1 MLEKMP
7 SIKGLL
13 LAVAALVLV
22 VACGGP
28 TSTVQPVIP
37 EQGRAVETALG
48 DVIVP
53 QSPQRVVV
61 LSQNALDNTLALGI
75 KPIASTY
82 SGFPHRSNYGSF
94 ADYLIDKTE
103 GVDNIGHSSQPN
115 LEAILALKPD
125 LILSN
130 VEDHRTFYD
139 LLSQIAPTVL
149 VETRADAL
157 ATYAAALGKPDQGE
171 VLIQDFQAR
180 IQDFRQQMGDRLET
194 TEVSVLR
201 FRPDQV
207 RLYMQNSFCGYIL
220 EQVGLPR
227 PPAQSKAK
235 FYETVSLEA
244 IPAMD
249 GDVIFYFQDNPQNS
263 MAQKV
268 TRHPLW
274 QQLEAVQQER
284 VYPVSFDTWF
294 LGNGILAANAL
305 LDDLFE
311 YLIDTPA

>member
-1 MLEKMP
+1 MQ
-7 SIKGLL
+7 SIKRLL
-13 LAVAALVLV
+13 LAFATLIMV

-28 TSTVQPVIP
+28 SPTAQPVIP
-37 EQGRAVETALG
+37 EQGRVVETALG

-61 LSQNALDNTLALGI
+61 LSQNALDNSLALGI

-82 SGFPHRSNYGSF
+82 SGFPHRANYGNF

-103 GVDNIGHSSQPN
+103 DITNVGHSSQPN
-115 LEAILALKPD
+115 FEAILALKPD
-125 LILSN
+125 LILST
-130 VEDHRTFYD
+130 VDDHRPFYD

-157 ATYAAALGKPDQGE
+157 ATYAAALNKSEQGE
-171 VLIQDFQAR
+171 ALIQDFQAR
-180 IQDFRQQMGDRLET
+180 IQDFRQQMGDRLQT

-227 PPAQSKAK
+227 PPPQAKAK

-268 TRHPLW
+268 TSHPLW

-305 LDDLFE
+305 LDDLFK
-311 YLIDTPA
+311 YLIDSPP

>member
-1 MLEKMP
+1 MP
-7 SIKGLL
+7 VFKRVLFAIATLI
-13 LAVAALVLV
+13 LV
-22 VACGGP
+22 VACGTPSP
-28 TSTVQPVIP
+28 TTQPVIP
-37 EQGRAVETALG
+37 EQGHIVSTALG
-48 DVIVP
+48 DVVVP

-61 LSQNALDNTLALGI
+61 LSQNALDNTLALGVT
-75 KPIASTY
+75 PIASTY

-94 ADYLIDKTE
+94 ADYLTDKTE

-115 LEAILALKPD
+115 LEAILSLKPD

-157 ATYAAALGKPDQGE
+157 ATYAAALGKPEQGE
-171 VLIQDFQAR
+171 ALIQDFQAR
-180 IQDFRQQMGDRLET
+180 IQDFRQQIGDRLQT

-227 PPAQSKAK
+227 PPSQAKAK

-268 TRHPLW
+268 TGHPLW
-274 QQLEAVQQER
+274 QQLEAVQQEQ

-305 LDDLFE
+305 LDDLFN
-311 YLIDTPA
+311 YLIDTPER

>member
-1 MLEKMP
+1 MLKKIQ

-13 LAVAALVLV
+13 LAMAALVLV

-28 TSTVQPVIP
+28 SPVAQPVIP
-37 EQGRAVETALG
+37 EQGHTVETALG
-48 DVIVP
+48 NVVVP

-61 LSQNALDNTLALGI
+61 LSQNALDNTLSLGV

-82 SGFPHRSNYGSF
+82 SGFPHRSNYGNF
-94 ADYLIDKTE
+94 ADYLADKTE
-103 GVDNIGHSSQPN
+103 DIANIGHSSQPN
-115 LEAILALKPD
+115 FEAILELKPD

-130 VEDHRTFYD
+130 VEDHRTVYD

-149 VETRADAL
+149 VKTRADAL
-157 ATYAAALGKPDQGE
+157 STYADALGKPEQGE
-171 VLIQDFQAR
+171 ALIQDFQAR
-180 IQDFRQQMGDRLET
+180 IQDFRQQMGARLET

-227 PPAQSKAK
+227 PPSQSKAK

-268 TRHPLW
+268 TGHPLW
-274 QQLEAVQQER
+274 QQLEAVQEEQ
-284 VYPVSFDTWF
+284 VYSVSFDTWF

-305 LDDLFE
+305 LDDLFK
-311 YLIDTPA
+311 YLVYK

>member
-1 MLEKMP
+1 MLEEMRY
-7 SIKGLL
+7 IKRLL
-13 LAVAALVLV
+13 PAIIALVLV
-22 VACGGP
+22 VACGGSSP
-28 TSTVQPVIP
+28 TTQLVIP
-37 EQGRAVETALG
+37 EQGHAVETALG
-48 DVIVP
+48 EVIVP

-61 LSQNALDNTLALGI
+61 LSQNALDNSLALGI

-82 SGFPHRSNYGSF
+82 SGFPQRSNYGNF
-94 ADYLIDKTE
+94 ASYLADKSD
-103 GVDNIGHSSQPN
+103 GIVNIGHSSQPN
-115 LEAILALKPD
+115 FEAILELKPD

-130 VEDHRTFYD
+130 VEDHRTFYNT
-139 LLSQIAPTVL
+139 LSQIAPTVL
-149 VETRADAL
+149 VETRADAIT
-157 ATYAAALGKPDQGE
+157 TYATALGKPEQGQA
-171 VLIQDFQAR
+171 LIQDFQAR
-180 IQDFRQQMGDRLET
+180 VQDFRQQMGDRLET

-207 RLYMQNSFCGYIL
+207 RLYMRNSFCGYIL

-227 PPAQSKAK
+227 PPSQAKAK

-274 QQLEAVQQER
+274 QQLGAVQQEK

-305 LDDLFE
+305 LDDLFK
-311 YLIDTPA
+311 YLVDTPV

>member
-1 MLEKMP
+1 ML
-7 SIKGLL
+7 KGLRCLRRVL
-13 LAVAALVLV
+13 LVISALVLV

-28 TSTVQPVIP
+28 SPQSQPVVP
-37 EQGRAVETALG
+37 AGGRTVETALG
-48 DVIVP
+48 EVIVP

-61 LSQNALDNTLALGI
+61 LAQSALDNTLALGV

-82 SGFPHRSNYGSF
+82 AGFPQR
-94 ADYLIDKTE
+94 ADYGNFSDYLLDKTE
-103 GVDNIGHSSQPN
+103 GIANIGHASQPN
-115 LEAILALKPD
+115 FEAILALKPD

-130 VEDHRTFYD
+130 VDDHRARYD
-139 LLSQIAPTVL
+139 LLAQIAPTVL

-157 ATYAAALGKPDQGE
+157 STYAVALGKTEQGE
-171 VLIQDFQAR
+171 ALIQDFQAR
-180 IQDFRQQMGDRLET
+180 IQDFQQQMGDRLQT
-194 TEVSVLR
+194 TDISVLR

-207 RLYMQNSFCGYIL
+207 RLYMKNSFCGYIL

-227 PPAQSKAK
+227 PPSQDKPK

-263 MAQKV
+263 IADKV
-268 TRHPLW
+268 TAHPLW
-274 QQLEAVQQER
+274 QQLDAVQQGR

-294 LGNGILAANAL
+294 LGNGILAANAV
-305 LDDLFE
+305 LDDLFKS
-311 YLIDTPA
+311 LIDAPA